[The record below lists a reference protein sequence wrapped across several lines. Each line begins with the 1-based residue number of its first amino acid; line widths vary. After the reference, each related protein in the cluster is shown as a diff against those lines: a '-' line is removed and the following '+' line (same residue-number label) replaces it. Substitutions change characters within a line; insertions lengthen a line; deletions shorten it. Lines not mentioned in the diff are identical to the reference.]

1 MSDKP
6 SYTPKQAAEE
16 LGVSDE
22 TIYRMIRTG
31 TMRAVKRGAFLKKPR
46 YIISGDELER
56 IRREG
61 NYGENQGNK
70 HGLAVAA

>member
-1 MSDKP
+1 ME
-6 SYTPKQAAEE
+6 YTPKQAAAA

-22 TIYRMIRTG
+22 TIYRMIRSGIMQAT
-31 TMRAVKRGAFLKKPR
+31 KRGAFLRKPR
-46 YIISGDELER
+46 YIISEDELER

-61 NYGENQGNK
+61 NYGELRGND